1 MRLLF
6 VTQYDP
12 SNPAAGG
19 PVFKVRALSHHMAR
33 LGHSVT
39 ILTAATSECVNNA
52 DRSHMEEID
61 GSIQII
67 RLRTLFR
74 YRSTTVNP
82 AVGVVALREA
92 PRSDVIHLFGFY
104 DFMAPVVAR
113 VARANDI
120 PYILEPMG
128 MLLPIV
134 RSLGK
139 KRRYHIWLGRSVIA
153 DASQVIATA
162 PQEREELIEA
172 GVSLDNISVRRNGI
186 DLDEFASLPKRG
198 TLRQRLGIAPE
209 KRLVLYLG
217 LISRKKNPDLLLRA
231 FANIN
236 SPDVHLVIAGPDAEG
251 CLEELRGL
259 RDLLGLQLR
268 VVFPG
273 PLYGEDKLAALVDAD
288 VFVLPSKNE
297 NFGNVIA
304 ESIAAGTPVVISDK
318 CGIAPYVRDKAGLV
332 VPLSRAAV
340 SNALS
345 RLLFNPELYQRLKE
359 GCKHVARELSWDE
372 PVAQLHDLY
381 RSLLA

>member
-12 SNPAAGG
+12 YNPAAGG
-19 PVFKVRALSHHMAR
+19 PSFKVRALSHHMSR

-39 ILTAATSECVNNA
+39 ILTASTRECVNNA
-52 DRSHMEEID
+52 DKSYIEEKD
-61 GSIQII
+61 GLIHII

-92 PRSDVIHLFGFY
+92 PRADVIHLFGFY

-139 KRRYHIWLGRSVIA
+139 KRLYHIWLGQSVIA
-153 DASQVIATA
+153 DASKVIATA

-172 GVSLDNISVRRNGI
+172 GVSFDNISVRRNGI
-186 DLDEFASLPKRG
+186 DLDAFVSLPKRG

-217 LISRKKNPDLLLRA
+217 LISRKKNPELLLRA
-231 FANIN
+231 FANID
-236 SPDVHLVIAGPDAEG
+236 SPDIHLVIAGPDAEG

-318 CGIAPYVRDKAGLV
+318 CGIAPYVQDKAGLV
-332 VPLSRAAV
+332 VPLSQDAV

-345 RLLFNPELYQRLKE
+345 RLLFNPELYQRLKD
-359 GCKHVARELSWDE
+359 GCTHVARDLSWDE

>member
-1 MRLLF
+1 MR
-6 VTQYDP
+6 
-12 SNPAAGG
+12 
-19 PVFKVRALSHHMAR
+19 
-33 LGHSVT
+33 
-39 ILTAATSECVNNA
+39 ECVNNA
-52 DRSHMEEID
+52 DKSYIEEKD
-61 GSIQII
+61 GLIHII

-92 PRSDVIHLFGFY
+92 PRADVIHLFGFY

-139 KRRYHIWLGRSVIA
+139 KRLYHIWLGQSVIA
-153 DASQVIATA
+153 DASKVIATA

-172 GVSLDNISVRRNGI
+172 GVSFDNISVRRNGI
-186 DLDEFASLPKRG
+186 DLDAFVSLPKRG

-217 LISRKKNPDLLLRA
+217 LISRKKNPELLLRA
-231 FANIN
+231 FANID
-236 SPDVHLVIAGPDAEG
+236 SPDIHLVIAGPDAEG

-318 CGIAPYVRDKAGLV
+318 CGIAPYVQDKAGLV
-332 VPLSRAAV
+332 VPLSQDAV

-345 RLLFNPELYQRLKE
+345 RLLFNPELYQRLKD
-359 GCKHVARELSWDE
+359 GCTHVARDLSWDE

-381 RSLLA
+381 RSLLS